1 MTSRNTLHSV
11 IALATV
17 LSASSIALLSGCKS
31 EGPPP
36 GAAGFGPLPVQ
47 VSTAVQ
53 QDVPLTGEWVATTD
67 GFVNAQIQPQVS
79 GYLIRQDYKEGS
91 DVSKGQVLFEID
103 PRPLQAV
110 LDQAKASLAQAQA
123 QYVTGRN
130 QCEAETRHWRRRV
143 RLHKASSITTFRRRL
158 PTKPL

>member
-1 MTSRNTLHSV
+1 MTSRKTLQRV
-11 IALATV
+11 VTLATF
-17 LSASSIALLSGCKS
+17 LSASCIGLRSGAKS
-31 EGPPP
+31 DAPPA

-91 DVSKGQVLFEID
+91 EVHKGQVLFEID
-103 PRPLQAV
+103 PRPLQ
-110 LDQAKASLAQAQA
+110 
-123 QYVTGRN
+123 
-130 QCEAETRHWRRRV
+130 
-143 RLHKASSITTFRRRL
+143 
-158 PTKPL
+158 